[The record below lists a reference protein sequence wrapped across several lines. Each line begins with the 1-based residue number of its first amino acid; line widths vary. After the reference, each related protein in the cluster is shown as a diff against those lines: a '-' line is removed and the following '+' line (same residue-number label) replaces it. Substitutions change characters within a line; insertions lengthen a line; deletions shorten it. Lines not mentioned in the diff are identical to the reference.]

1 MNARI
6 ASLLA
11 AAGAALL
18 LGGCTTLPSGR
29 GWGADATIRPGWD
42 RVREAAVTAARDP
55 WVWAPVAGAAAFQF
69 GSFDRRTS
77 DWARENTPVF
87 GSMSAAEQW
96 SDDLRSASGIL
107 QIGTL
112 LATPSGDEPKEWM
125 ANKARG
131 FAVEFSAIAAT
142 TATTGLLK
150 HATGRERPNEAND
163 ESFPSGHTS
172 SAAVAGRL
180 ALINLESID
189 MGRGARVAS
198 KAAIDVTIF
207 GTAWARVEAGAHYP
221 SDVLFGMALGNF
233 FARFTTEAFLGPE
246 SRGSVAVT
254 PTDGG
259 ARIDWTVRF

>member
-1 MNARI
+1 MKARFATI
-6 ASLLA
+6 LA

-69 GSFDRRTS
+69 GSFDRRVS
-77 DWARENTPVF
+77 DWARENTPIF
-87 GSMSAAEQW
+87 GSTDKAVQW
-96 SDDLRSASGIL
+96 SDDLRGASGVL
-107 QIGTL
+107 FVGTL
-112 LATPSGDEPKEWM
+112 LATPSGDEPGEWM

-131 FAVEFSAIAAT
+131 LAVEMAAKAATAAT
-142 TATTGLLK
+142 TGVLK
-150 HATGRERPNEAND
+150 QVTGRERPNEAND
-163 ESFPSGHTS
+163 ESFPSGHSS
-172 SAAVAGRL
+172 SAAVNGRL
-180 ALINLESID
+180 ALINLVSID
-189 MGRGARVAS
+189 LSRGARI
-198 KAAIDVTIF
+198 AANVGIDATVF

-233 FARFTTEAFLGPE
+233 FARFATDAFLGAD
-246 SRGSVAVT
+246 SRDSIAVT

-259 ARIDWTVRF
+259 ARIDLTVRF